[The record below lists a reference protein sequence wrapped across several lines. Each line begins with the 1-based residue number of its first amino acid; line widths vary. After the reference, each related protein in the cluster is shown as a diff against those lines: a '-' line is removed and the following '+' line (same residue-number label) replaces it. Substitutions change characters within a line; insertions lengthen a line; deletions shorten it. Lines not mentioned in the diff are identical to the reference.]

1 MPDNGIGGLEIGASM
16 ECGYCRNGVY
26 RRIDMVNP
34 RIRSAISI
42 FNGDYCDVYNLLYD
56 DIHVDGFRGS
66 GRIHIEMRR
75 LDCTENAFSR
85 SRGRLVG

>member
-1 MPDNGIGGLEIGASM
+1 MI
-16 ECGYCRNGVY
+16 
-26 RRIDMVNP
+26 NP

-66 GRIHIEMRR
+66 VAIHIEMRPPR
-75 LDCTENAFSR
+75 LHRKRIFGAA
-85 SRGRLVG
+85 VVAW

>member
-16 ECGYCRNGVY
+16 ECAYCRNGVY

-56 DIHVDGFRGS
+56 DSMWTVFAVRRHPYRNAS
-66 GRIHIEMRR
+66 ALTALKMRFPR
-75 LDCTENAFSR
+75 N
-85 SRGRLVG
+85 RGRRGG